1 MADTSAIEAML
12 VLFGALAPEE
22 QEEAFQQISDARLQR
37 IAGDESEMARMT
49 ASLQRVARH
58 VGTEL
63 TPDLYRA
70 GYRELR
76 DNGVDVIEISKLI
89 RHFTT
94 WRRAKEALALSETTT
109 PRRIEAR
116 FRSRRVG
123 KIWRYSEQTL
133 GDTLRACVEHY
144 GRVPMV
150 AEFDWWRERELQLAA
165 ATGNDAFHIPSATP
179 YRRRWKTWTMRSSTS
194 AIRPTPSGSVTNSR
208 SLHDKSPDTAR
219 PAENEKPVPKSV
231 RG

>member
-1 MADTSAIEAML
+1 MI
-12 VLFGALAPEE
+12 
-22 QEEAFQQISDARLQR
+22 
-37 IAGDESEMARMT
+37 

-76 DNGVDVIEISKLI
+76 DSGVDVIEISKLI

-116 FRSRRVG
+116 FPIQESWQDLALLGTDPRRNAPG
-123 KIWRYSEQTL
+123 LCRP
-133 GDTLRACVEHY
+133 LRALAD
-144 GRVPMV
+144 GR
-150 AEFDWWRERELQLAA
+150 
-165 ATGNDAFHIPSATP
+165 
-179 YRRRWKTWTMRSSTS
+179 
-194 AIRPTPSGSVTNSR
+194 
-208 SLHDKSPDTAR
+208 
-219 PAENEKPVPKSV
+219 
-231 RG
+231 

>member
-1 MADTSAIEAML
+1 MADTSAIDAML
-12 VLFGALAPEE
+12 VLFGALTPDE
-22 QEEAFQQISDARLQR
+22 QEEAFQQISDARLRQ
-37 IAGDESEMARMT
+37 IAGEESEMARMI

-63 TPDLYRA
+63 TPDAYRA

-133 GDTLRACVEHY
+133 GETLRACVDHY

-150 AEFDWWRERELQLAA
+150 AEFDWWRERELQLAVA
-165 ATGNDAFHIPSATP
+165 MGNDTFHIPSATP
-179 YRRRWKTWTMRSSTS
+179 YRRRWKTWDNALLHFGYSSD
-194 AIRPTPSGSVTNSR
+194 AIEERHEQP
-208 SLHDKSPDTAR
+208 
-219 PAENEKPVPKSV
+219 
-231 RG
+231 

>member
-1 MADTSAIEAML
+1 MADTSAIDAML
-12 VLFGALAPEE
+12 VLFRALTSDE
-22 QEEAFQQISDARLQR
+22 QEEVFQQISDVRLRQ
-37 IAGDESEMARMT
+37 IAGEEGEMARMI
-49 ASLQRVARH
+49 ASLQLIARH

-116 FRSRRVG
+116 FR
-123 KIWRYSEQTL
+123 
-133 GDTLRACVEHY
+133 
-144 GRVPMV
+144 
-150 AEFDWWRERELQLAA
+150 
-165 ATGNDAFHIPSATP
+165 
-179 YRRRWKTWTMRSSTS
+179 
-194 AIRPTPSGSVTNSR
+194 
-208 SLHDKSPDTAR
+208 
-219 PAENEKPVPKSV
+219 
-231 RG
+231 